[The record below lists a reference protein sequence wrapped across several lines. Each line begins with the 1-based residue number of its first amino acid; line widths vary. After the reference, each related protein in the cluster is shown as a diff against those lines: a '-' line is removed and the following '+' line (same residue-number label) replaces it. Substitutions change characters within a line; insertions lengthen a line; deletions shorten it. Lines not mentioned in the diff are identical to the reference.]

1 MTTWPPSIR
10 AAAPMQPGMGLSLPT
25 ACIVAQPKAISPVAY
40 QPKMLRFTAAKHA
53 KRTIKGSLTS
63 CNKMVCNRGLM
74 TRLLPAAVL
83 AAALAAV
90 WALPALAQSA
100 PQGESSGTANATK
113 QPPPARSAAAGGSA
127 VVRDEAMSNR
137 VFRELDRN

>member
-1 MTTWPPSIR
+1 
-10 AAAPMQPGMGLSLPT
+10 
-25 ACIVAQPKAISPVAY
+25 
-40 QPKMLRFTAAKHA
+40 
-53 KRTIKGSLTS
+53 
-63 CNKMVCNRGLM
+63 M

-113 QPPPARSAAAGGSA
+113 QPAQPAPARSAAAGGSA
-127 VVRDEAMSNR
+127 LVRDEAMSNR
-137 VFRELDRN
+137 LFRELDRNGDGYLSPDELKSDQALNNNWIAVDRNRDGRISRSEFEAVGAR